1 MPILN
6 SVKRPG
12 RPTRPAALL
21 VYAILGAGLPPAE
34 LAAQGSNG
42 DEDRRSVAALPLP
55 AGQSIRVD
63 GHVDEPVW
71 FQATPASGFTQRD
84 PVEGAAPTESTA
96 VYIAYDSDNLYI
108 GAILYDSDPDG
119 ILAYQKE
126 RDGNLF
132 ADDRLQFILD
142 TFLDGRTGY
151 LFEVN
156 PAGLMGDGI
165 LGGGGGG
172 FGGGGGGF
180 GGGGGG
186 FGGGGFG
193 VNKSWNGIWEA
204 RAARRADGW
213 SVEIEIPFR
222 TLNFDPDQDT
232 WGINFQRTVRRK
244 NEESLWTGYRRNQQL
259 TRPIHAGRLTGL
271 NGMSQG
277 LGLEAKPYA
286 VAGWRYNPDADDPTV
301 DATDF
306 PADVGFDLSYSV
318 TTSLR
323 AALTVNTDFAEVDV
337 DQRRTNLTR
346 FDLRFPE
353 RRDFFLEGS
362 GVYAFAPT
370 NGVEP
375 FFSRNIGLYEG
386 NQVPITYGMRLG
398 GQAGR
403 YEVGFLQVHTGQDQ
417 FLDDGVNTNIPTEDF
432 TVARIKRNLFQQSSI
447 GALYTRR
454 ASAPDPSG
462 ARLPD
467 RHTVGADLDLYT
479 SRFLGDKNLQFQAFF
494 VWNSDPVLGG
504 SSTLWERTARGVR
517 LSFPNDIW
525 RISTSYRELD
535 EEHDPAV
542 GFTRR
547 NGFRRLQPTVSFQ
560 PRPGDFLGLRQ
571 LEFEVRYEHLMDM
584 DWDLETRKTDFKLLG
599 LRFDSGDR
607 VDFTL
612 TQLFERLYDPFDI
625 EDVTIQPGRYNT
637 LSWRL
642 SMFTAS
648 RRKVSLRAFVTG
660 GEFWDG
666 TRESYSGGVTLR
678 PMSGLNL
685 SVNYERNNIH
695 LPDDDFSTNL
705 GRVEGGWQLS
715 PWASFTGNVQYDDN
729 SKIVG
734 LFARFRWIIRPG
746 NDLFFVYTNNW
757 LNEGDRFRDFEFST
771 LSRGASTKINYTY
784 RF

>member
-1 MPILN
+1 M
-6 SVKRPG
+6 RRG
-12 RPTRPAALL
+12 RVNRPAALIL
-21 VYAILGAGLPPAE
+21 YALLGTGLPAADV
-34 LAAQGSNG
+34 AAQGSNG
-42 DEDRRSVAALPLP
+42 DEERRSVAAFRIPV
-55 AGQSIRVD
+55 GQSIRLD
-63 GHVDEPVW
+63 GHVDEAVW
-71 FQATPASGFTQRD
+71 LQSTPASGFTQRD
-84 PVEGAAPTESTA
+84 PMEGAAPTESTA
-96 VYIAYDSDNLYI
+96 VYIAYDSDNLYL

-126 RDGNLF
+126 RDGSLF

-151 LFEVN
+151 FFEVN

-172 FGGGGGGF
+172 RGGGGGF
-180 GGGGGG
+180 GGG
-186 FGGGGFG
+186 GGGGFG

-204 RAARRADGW
+204 RAIRRPDGW

-222 TLNFDPDQDT
+222 TVNFDPNSDT
-232 WGINFQRTVRRK
+232 WGINFQRTIRRK
-244 NEESLWTGYRRNQQL
+244 NEETLWTGHRRNQQL
-259 TRPIHAGRLTGL
+259 TRPVHAGLLTGL
-271 NGMSQG
+271 QGMSQG
-277 LGLEAKPYA
+277 IGLEAKPYA
-286 VAGWRYNPDADDPTV
+286 VAGWRHNPDLDDPTV

-306 PADVGFDLSYSV
+306 PADAGFDMSYNV
-318 TTSLR
+318 TPSLR

-337 DQRRTNLTR
+337 DERRTNLTR

-362 GVYAFAPT
+362 GVYSFAPS

-375 FFSRNIGLYEG
+375 FFSRNIGLFEG
-386 NQVPITYGMRLG
+386 ETVPITYGMRLG

-403 YEVGFLQVHTGQDQ
+403 YEVGFLQVHTGEDQ
-417 FLDDGVNTNIPTEDF
+417 FLDDGISTSIPSEDF
-432 TVARIKRNLFQQSSI
+432 TVARVKRNLFQQSSI
-447 GALYTRR
+447 GAIYTRR
-454 ASAPDPSG
+454 ASGPDPSDV
-462 ARLPD
+462 RLPD

-494 VWNSDPVLGG
+494 VWNSDPVPGG
-504 SSTLWERTARGVR
+504 TSTFWERTARGVR
-517 LSFPNDIW
+517 ISYPNDVL
-525 RISTSYRELD
+525 RISSSYRELD
-535 EEHDPAV
+535 VEHDPAV

-547 NGFRRLQPTVSFQ
+547 NGFRRLQPTVTFA
-560 PRPGDFLGLRQ
+560 PRPGDVLGLRQ
-571 LEFEVRYEHLMDM
+571 VEFEVRHEHLMDM

-607 VDFTL
+607 ADFTL
-612 TQLFERLYDPFDI
+612 TQLFERLDDPFNIRDA
-625 EDVTIQPGRYNT
+625 TIQPGQYNT

-642 SMFTAS
+642 SVFTAS
-648 RRKVSLRAFVTG
+648 RRKASIFAFVTG

-666 TRESYSGGVTLR
+666 TKESYSGGLTLR
-678 PMSGLNL
+678 PASGLNL
-685 SVNYERNNIH
+685 SVRYERNNVH

-715 PWASFTGNVQYDDN
+715 PWASFTGNLQYDDN
-729 SKIVG
+729 SEIVG

-757 LNEGDRFRDFEFST
+757 LSEGDSFRDLEFST